1 MLIINKRN
9 HVFVTSAKVARNFWN
24 LKAKNSTKQTQ
35 LIREKNQAPS
45 FNACKP

>member
-24 LKAKNSTKQTQ
+24 LKAKKFHKTDRAHSRKKSGTE
-35 LIREKNQAPS
+35 LERM
-45 FNACKP
+45 